1 MKALIRKTASDYGNS
16 NNSKPESLHNYL
28 LANRGKWV
36 TIDTKHLFNDQFNTV
51 DGFRI
56 FDNHIQAIKDDAR
69 ATVGKC
75 KYCGSLTEH
84 ALPCLK
90 HAECINYGVNDLNKN
105 FFTKNPSGP
114 DDIIKIN
121 IYSKNNKDFYSFY
134 SVNDLYYRI
143 SRRNN
148 IHFVLVNNVP
158 YIVNGI
164 NYKHYLK
171 ANLTANEVR
180 ILLKAVKLIEK
191 EIQAVNI

>member
-1 MKALIRKTASDYGNS
+1 MKALIRKTASDWGNI
-16 NNSKPESLHNYL
+16 NNRKPESLHNYL

-56 FDNHIQAIKDDAR
+56 YDNHIQMIQDDER
-69 ATVGKC
+69 ATIGKC
-75 KYCGSLTEH
+75 NYCGSLTEH

-90 HAECINYGVNDLNKN
+90 RAECVQYGVEDLNNN
-105 FFTKNPSGP
+105 FFTHNSAGP
-114 DDIIKIN
+114 DEVIQLN
-121 IYSKNNKDFYSFY
+121 IYGKNNKDFWSLY

-148 IHFVLVNNVP
+148 IEFVLVGGVP

-171 ANLTANEVR
+171 ARLSQNEIR
-180 ILLKAVKLIEK
+180 ILLKAVKIIK
-191 EIQAVNI
+191 EQQTVNA